1 MGFHDLK
8 DRTCT
13 IQYPYDTYL
22 VLVLTDYLTS
32 PVVLYL
38 ITIGS
43 IRTVRLLARAVL
55 PLLARI
61 GRASWRSVY
70 GRFRRDRTPRT
81 TTVADPPRRDR
92 VRPHR
97 PTANP
102 QTTPGSLA
110 ILTPARDPPEA
121 LVTALNNYQ
130 NRAQRDSP
138 RPRVRVPRKDS
149 RS

>member
-1 MGFHDLK
+1 MGFYDLK

-81 TTVADPPRRDR
+81 VTVADPPRRDR
-92 VRPHR
+92 TRPHR
-97 PTANP
+97 PVAAH
-102 QTTPGSLA
+102 QATPGSLA

-138 RPRVRVPRKDS
+138 RPRVRVPRNNP
-149 RS
+149 